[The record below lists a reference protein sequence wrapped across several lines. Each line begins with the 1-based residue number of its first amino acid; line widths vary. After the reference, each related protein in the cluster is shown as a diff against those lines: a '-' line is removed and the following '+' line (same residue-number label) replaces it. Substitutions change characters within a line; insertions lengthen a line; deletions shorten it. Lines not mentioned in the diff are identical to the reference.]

1 MSNHEYWNELGNLYF
16 LNEAYEPAIHAYLR
30 SIELDGRFGRSY
42 ANLAMVY
49 VRVGKY
55 TEAIK
60 LYRQSIALLSDKNEK
75 AIARTRLGILYRQI
89 MENEHPL
96 ETSQPSEH
104 PYPLQEMQDMDA
116 GVAEDV
122 EFPLTVSMPDFN
134 IDFIMSELDMG
145 EVIED
150 DEMLDINA
158 KFESAEEEIKIQWF
172 ENEFVPPDPE
182 HYFQTNESLHETI
195 SSIQSE
201 WRLAYADDMT
211 STELATQIEDEFKID
226 DEALEKF
233 EMIVP
238 VDLEIIASNE
248 LKTDSLL
255 TESAYLPE
263 SVEFLE
269 GSDEATEE
277 VAYEHSSVTE
287 VVDTVTLSGAEPETA
302 EYSQVEYPLMELS
315 DSERN
320 SLEMDIAKYKYAS
333 QNNPRN
339 YSIWEMLGDAY
350 KALGKYKDAILAFQ
364 TAISINSTKPSFY
377 YRLGL
382 IYAIEGREEEAMAA
396 FQRVLELD
404 PNYAQAHASL
414 ASHYLRM
421 GLDELAQSH
430 IDKALN
436 TNFEEETEYNRACLE
451 AICGHNDRALELLE
465 VALQAKQT
473 YINWAQVD
481 PDLDSLR
488 KDHRFHHL
496 LSTYAS
502 NG

>member
-16 LNEAYEPAIHAYLR
+16 LNGAYEPAIHAYLR
-30 SIELDGRFGRSY
+30 AIELDGRFGRSY
-42 ANLAMVY
+42 ANLATAY
-49 VRVGKY
+49 VKIGKF

-60 LYRQSIALLSDKNEK
+60 LYRHSIVLLSDENEK
-75 AIARTRLGILYRQI
+75 AAARTKLGILYRQI

-96 ETSQPSEH
+96 ETGQPSEH
-104 PYPLQEMQDMDA
+104 SYPPEEVEDMNVEETADM
-116 GVAEDV
+116 
-122 EFPLTVSMPDFN
+122 EFPLTVSMPD
-134 IDFIMSELDMG
+134 IDIDAIMSDLDMG
-145 EVIED
+145 EVFED
-150 DEMLDINA
+150 EEMLNINA
-158 KFESAEEEIKIQWF
+158 KFELAEEEGGI
-172 ENEFVPPDPE
+172 ENEFIPPPNPE
-182 HYFQTNESLHETI
+182 AYSQTDEALHETI
-195 SSIQSE
+195 SGIQSE
-201 WRLAYADDMT
+201 WRLAYTDDMT
-211 STELATQIEDEFKID
+211 STEMATQVEDEIKID
-226 DEALEKF
+226 EDLFEKF

-238 VDLEIIASNE
+238 IDLQIIASNPQE
-248 LKTDSLL
+248 AAEPIAESDSLPASIEIVEAGGEL
-255 TESAYLPE
+255 PREASYEISSTTEPMDA
-263 SVEFLE
+263 
-269 GSDEATEE
+269 A
-277 VAYEHSSVTE
+277 
-287 VVDTVTLSGAEPETA
+287 TLSEIESETA

-315 DSERN
+315 ESERN

-350 KALGKYKDAILAFQ
+350 KALGKYKEALLAFQ

-382 IYAIEGREEEAMAA
+382 IYAIEGREAESVGA

-414 ASHYLRM
+414 ASHYLKM

-430 IDKALN
+430 IDKALS
-436 TNFEEETEYNRACLE
+436 TEFEKETEYNRACLE

-465 VALQAKQT
+465 VALQSKQT

-481 PDLDSLR
+481 PDLKSLR
-488 KDHRFHHL
+488 KDQRFHHL
-496 LSTYAS
+496 LSTYAT

>member
-30 SIELDGRFGRSY
+30 AIELDGRFGRSY
-42 ANLAMVY
+42 ANLAMAY
-49 VRVGKY
+49 VKVGKY

-60 LYRQSIALLSDKNEK
+60 LYRQSIALLPDENEK

-96 ETSQPSEH
+96 ETSQPSGH
-104 PYPLQEMQDMDA
+104 AYSPQEIEDM
-116 GVAEDV
+116 

-134 IDFIMSELDMG
+134 IDFVISDLDMG

-158 KFESAEEEIKIQWF
+158 KFEIAEEEVKIQWF

-182 HYFQTNESLHETI
+182 PHFQTTESLHETI

-201 WRLAYADDMT
+201 WRLAYTDDMT

-226 DEALEKF
+226 DDVLEKF
-233 EMIVP
+233 ELIVP
-238 VDLEIIASNE
+238 VDLEIIASSE
-248 LKTDSLL
+248 LETDSLP
-255 TESAYLPE
+255 TELANLPE
-263 SVEFLE
+263 SVDFLE
-269 GSDEATEE
+269 GDDEPAEE
-277 VAYEHSSVTE
+277 ISYENSSIAE
-287 VVDTVTLSGAEPETA
+287 VVDTVTLSGAEAETA

-496 LSTYAS
+496 LSAYAS